1 MDVEQIFSEYEPLS
15 QTPVQDYVFCMA
27 CGGKLA
33 KEHFYGL
40 MRQRCTDCRRV
51 QYANPYPGVE
61 VLVVDGDRFLL
72 CRRSRTTSVKP
83 GGWCLP
89 GGHIEWNEDFLT
101 AAIREVR
108 EEAGLE
114 VEIDSILTVYAYF
127 FDSERHYHTVTFL
140 GHAVAGLPK
149 GDNIETDAARWFSKH
164 EALPDLAFPGQKHII
179 ERYFEAPFT
188 GAPVDLRLRHTT

>member
-1 MDVEQIFSEYEPLS
+1 MDVQQVFSEYEPLS
-15 QTPVQDYVFCMA
+15 ETPAKNYVFCMA

-33 KEHFYGL
+33 VEHFCGL

-51 QYANPYPGVE
+51 QYENPRPGVE
-61 VLVVDGDRFLL
+61 VLVVDSDRFLL
-72 CRRSRTTSVKP
+72 CRRSTTTSFKP

-108 EEAGLE
+108 EEAGLD

-127 FDSERHYHTVTFL
+127 ADSERHFHTVALL
-140 GHAVAGLPK
+140 GRAVGGQAK
-149 GDNIETDAARWFSKH
+149 GDGVETDAARWFSIR
-164 EALPDLAFPGQKHII
+164 EALPEFAFAGQRHII
-179 ERYFEAPFT
+179 EGYFDAPFT
-188 GAPVDLRLRHTT
+188 GAPVDRRFARPA